1 MTFNLDP
8 NKPIYQ
14 QVAQQILQDIKEG
27 KLRPGD
33 RLPTERELAAQLGVA
48 GHGEK
53 GLSGTGR
60 QQPGG
65 SHPGQRYLCPFPP
78 PGGGR
83 GEAEAGHGPSGGDR
97 RPGWICG
104 AFRRRRA

>member
-33 RLPTERELAAQLGVA
+33 RLPTDFSLQETKKKSKLEFFI
-48 GHGEK
+48 K
-53 GLSGTGR
+53 N
-60 QQPGG
+60 
-65 SHPGQRYLCPFPP
+65 SHFIFFLLFF
-78 PGGGR
+78 
-83 GEAEAGHGPSGGDR
+83 SKNS
-97 RPGWICG
+97 
-104 AFRRRRA
+104 AFS

>member
-33 RLPTERELAAQLGVA
+33 RLPTERELAA
-48 GHGEK
+48 
-53 GLSGTGR
+53 
-60 QQPGG
+60 
-65 SHPGQRYLCPFPP
+65 
-78 PGGGR
+78 
-83 GEAEAGHGPSGGDR
+83 
-97 RPGWICG
+97 
-104 AFRRRRA
+104 

>member
-48 GHGEK
+48 RGTVKKAYRELADNNLVEVIQG
-53 GLSGTGR
+53 SGTYVHSHR
-60 QQPGG
+60 QG
-65 SHPGQRYLCPFPP
+65 SWPWPFW
-78 PGGGR
+78 
-83 GEAEAGHGPSGGDR
+83 R
-97 RPGWICG
+97 RPPTGWTCG